1 MRFPE
6 YFHAGTARGLRRR
19 LRRRR
24 HISCCPPC
32 HLTALLCRPF
42 PGPFPGLAGLLGLQ
56 GAARAAL
63 DLVPSRILQSVS
75 YGLDIRPPPSWVS
88 WPCLLQAVHDKGRR
102 GSLQDAARRL
112 QGERQGV
119 RRDLRNIRYCSGAC
133 SAEGALRSRRKS
145 DLRFKADP
153 GMCALAGAQK
163 RALRAARRGRAAR

>member
-1 MRFPE
+1 MRGSSGCRVLP
-6 YFHAGTARGLRRR
+6 APR
-19 LRRRR
+19 LILFQAASYRASPTGW
-24 HISCCPPC
+24 IS
-32 HLTALLCRPF
+32 A
-42 PGPFPGLAGLLGLQ
+42 
-56 GAARAAL
+56 
-63 DLVPSRILQSVS
+63 PS
-75 YGLDIRPPPSWVS
+75 PSWVS

-153 GMCALAGAQK
+153 GKCALAGAQK